1 MNIDNALAAILAA
14 NVNQNIKNTQDD
26 MSLDKC
32 CKELYILYKKLCNAG
47 FSEDQSLALL
57 LGIIDSV
64 ANNQKSKEDK

>member
-14 NVNQNIKNTQDD
+14 NINQNINNTQDD